1 MQTISISSALSTLT
15 ANHLTLL
22 YGEVSIVDNFS
33 IALPRGQITALVGP
47 NGSGKSTVL
56 RALSRLL
63 QPTEGAVYLNGRNI
77 AQMPTRTVAH
87 QLTLLPQAPEIPA
100 GITVRELIE
109 YGRYPH
115 RGLLGRLSTR
125 DREAIEW
132 ALLMTGLEP
141 LADRSLDTLSGG
153 ERQRAWIAL
162 AIAQQTQVLL
172 LDEPTTF
179 LDIRHQLEVLALVRR
194 LNREREITVGWVL
207 HDLNQAATYS
217 DHLVM
222 LKAGQV
228 VTAGPPSQVMTPE
241 TIQAVF
247 GIEVVIVNHPRHGLP
262 ICLPCNLDDLS
273 VKVS

>member
-1 MQTISISSALSTLT
+1 MSILT
-15 ANHLTLL
+15 ADHLTLL

-47 NGSGKSTVL
+47 NGSGKSTIL
-56 RALSRLL
+56 RALARLL

-115 RGLLGRLSTR
+115 RGLLGRLSTS

-132 ALLMTGLEP
+132 ALGMTGLES
-141 LADRSLDTLSGG
+141 LAERSLDTLSGG

-194 LNREREITVGWVL
+194 LNQEREITVGWVL

-247 GIEVVIVNHPRHGLP
+247 GIEVVIVNHPRYGLP
-262 ICLPCNLDDLS
+262 VCLPCNLDDFS
-273 VKVS
+273 VKVN